1 MSEMVRLFS
10 PARKWLWRN
19 LLCGHKYF
27 EADTTA
33 PAVLPS
39 IICLMRT
46 SIWNVQ
52 FFLKLVGN
60 TLQSFLETNVE
71 IMSICCI
78 CSVQDTPWSDKHLK
92 DCSSLSTA
100 ASCSQKSVFSGYRQA
115 FSSRAKSKLTP
126 YLISHKSNR
135 KQIGL

>member
-33 PAVLPS
+33 PAVLPA

-126 YLISHKSNR
+126 YLISHKSNSR
-135 KQIGL
+135 